1 MRYTWDEAKRIANLR
16 DHGIDFV
23 DAEKVFA
30 GLTLT
35 YEDDRFRYGERRFVT
50 LGLLAGIPVSVAHN
64 EEDDRIHVISEKRLN
79 MRQHSSSRRSRTNY
93 RRLRSLAD
101 KDIRVTPEHPEAD
114 LRHIA
119 RGIVRRGL
127 KVAGPKEL
135 VSLRID
141 ADVLNWFKASGSG
154 YQTRINAV
162 LRAYKDAAAG

>member
-1 MRYTWDEAKRIANLR
+1 MKQR
-16 DHGIDFV
+16 
-23 DAEKVFA
+23 
-30 GLTLT
+30 
-35 YEDDRFRYGERRFVT
+35 
-50 LGLLAGIPVSVAHN
+50 
-64 EEDDRIHVISEKRLN
+64 
-79 MRQHSSSRRSRTNY
+79 SSSRRSKTNY

-101 KDIRVTPEHPEAD
+101 KDIRVTLEHPEAD

-119 RGIVRRGL
+119 KGIVRRGL
-127 KVAGPKEL
+127 KVGGPKEL

>member
-1 MRYTWDEAKRIANLR
+1 MK
-16 DHGIDFV
+16 
-23 DAEKVFA
+23 
-30 GLTLT
+30 
-35 YEDDRFRYGERRFVT
+35 
-50 LGLLAGIPVSVAHN
+50 
-64 EEDDRIHVISEKRLN
+64 
-79 MRQHSSSRRSRTNY
+79 QHSSSRRSKTNY

-101 KDIRVTPEHPEAD
+101 KDVRVTPEHPEAD

-119 RGIVRRGL
+119 RGIVRHGL

-141 ADVLNWFKASGSG
+141 ADVLRWFKATGAG

>member
-1 MRYTWDEAKRIANLR
+1 MK
-16 DHGIDFV
+16 
-23 DAEKVFA
+23 
-30 GLTLT
+30 
-35 YEDDRFRYGERRFVT
+35 
-50 LGLLAGIPVSVAHN
+50 
-64 EEDDRIHVISEKRLN
+64 
-79 MRQHSSSRRSRTNY
+79 QQSSSRKSKTNY

-101 KDIRVTPEHPEAD
+101 KDIRVTPEHPETD
-114 LRHIA
+114 LKHIA

-141 ADVLNWFKASGSG
+141 ADVLNWFKATGAG